1 MEIIFRRIP
10 VTCVCVCVDGGGGMS
25 GVCRGGGCRLSGR
38 CAIMCGVLGLVI
50 GMRMYGSRWVMLAVW
65 GVAGGS

>member
-1 MEIIFRRIP
+1 M
-10 VTCVCVCVDGGGGMS
+10 GGGMS
-25 GVCRGGGCRLSGR
+25 GVCRGGGCRLAGR
-38 CAIMCGVLGLVI
+38 CAIMCGLLGLVI